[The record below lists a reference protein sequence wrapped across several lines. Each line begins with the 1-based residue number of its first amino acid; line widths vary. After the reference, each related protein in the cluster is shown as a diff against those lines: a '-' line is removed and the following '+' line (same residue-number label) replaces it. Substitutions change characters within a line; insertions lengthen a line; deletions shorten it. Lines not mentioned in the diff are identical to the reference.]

1 MSLSGWKDRT
11 ADFPR
16 VTALSARIAWAVV
29 ALLVGGCSTL
39 PADYPRLPSEAV
51 AETAETRLGR
61 SLAPK
66 LLEHPGLSGFLPLGN
81 GLDAFVA
88 RLALAEMAERTLDV
102 QYYLFHDDAT
112 GRLLAAHLVRAADR
126 GVRVRLLLDD
136 MDMGGRDAGL
146 AAVASHPNI
155 EVRLFNPFPS
165 RTMRVLNF
173 LSHFGTV
180 TRRMHN
186 KSFTADNQVTIVGG
200 RNIGDEY
207 FEAAEGVNFGDMDV
221 WAVGP
226 VVREVSSAFDRYWNS
241 DLAFPVTAF
250 DIDTDP
256 ALVARAR
263 ERLAQEIETL
273 PGTAYGRRLQEAS
286 LTQRLEAG
294 ELDLYWA
301 TSRLLYDLPEKV
313 RTDPD
318 DRSTHL
324 GPELGELLAAVETD
338 LILVSPYFVPGRDG
352 AALLR
357 SLVERGCRVTVLT
370 NSLAAT
376 DVPAVHAGYARY
388 RRGLLEAGVELYEMR
403 PTATTV
409 EAQERRFGESQASLH
424 AKTLVFDRE
433 SVLVGSMNLDPRSNL
448 LNTEMGILI
457 ESPELAELVAQWRE
471 TDLPEV
477 AWRVEL
483 EPGAGADSP
492 GSAGYRLVW
501 TGLENGQPVR
511 RHDKEPDAGLWERFQ
526 AFIFRVLPVERQL

>member
-1 MSLSGWKDRT
+1 MSAW
-11 ADFPR
+11 
-16 VTALSARIAWAVV
+16 VTWV
-29 ALLVGGCSTL
+29 ALAILTGGCSTL
-39 PADYPRLPSEAV
+39 PTDYQRLPSEAPSD
-51 AETAETRLGR
+51 TGETRLGR
-61 SLAPK
+61 IIAPR
-66 LLEHPGLSGFLPLGN
+66 LLEHPGKSGFLPLGN

-88 RLALAEMAERTLDV
+88 RLALAELADRTLDV
-102 QYYLFHDDAT
+102 QYYLFHDDVT
-112 GRLLAAHLVRAADR
+112 GRLLAAYLVRAADR
-126 GVRVRLLLDD
+126 GVRVRLLIDD

-146 AAVASHPNI
+146 AAIASHPNI
-155 EVRLFNPFPS
+155 EIRLFNPFPS
-165 RTMRVLNF
+165 RTMRF
-173 LSHFGTV
+173 LDFLAHFGTV

-207 FEAAEGVNFGDMDV
+207 FEAAEGANFGDMDV

-226 VVREVSSAFDRYWNS
+226 VVREVSTAFDRYWNS
-241 DLAFPVTAF
+241 ELAFPVTALA
-250 DIDTDP
+250 IETDP
-256 ALVARAR
+256 ALFQRGREHLAR
-263 ERLAQEIETL
+263 EIEAL

-294 ELDLYWA
+294 ELELYWA

-313 RTDPD
+313 RTDPE

-324 GPELGELLAAVETD
+324 GPELGELLASVDKD

-352 AALLR
+352 TGLLR

-388 RRGLLEAGVELYEMR
+388 RRKLLEAGVELYEMR
-403 PTATTV
+403 PTAV
-409 EAQERRFGESQASLH
+409 ADEDQDRRFGESQASLH

-457 ESPELAELVAQWRE
+457 ESPELAGLVAQWRDTE
-471 TDLPEV
+471 LPGV

-483 EPGAGADSP
+483 EGAGAGQALGETRP
-492 GSAGYRLVW
+492 RLVW
-501 TGLENGQPVR
+501 IGRENDQVVR
-511 RHDKEPDAGLWERFQ
+511 RYDKEPDAGLWERFQ
-526 AFIFRVLPVERQL
+526 AFVFRLLPVERQL

>member
-1 MSLSGWKDRT
+1 MSVWMIW
-11 ADFPR
+11 
-16 VTALSARIAWAVV
+16 IAV
-29 ALLVGGCSTL
+29 ALLTGGCSTL
-39 PADYPRLPSEAV
+39 PADYQRVPSVAV
-51 AETAETRLGR
+51 GDTEQTRLGR
-61 SLAPK
+61 SLAPQ
-66 LLEHPGLSGFLPLGN
+66 LLEHPGKSGFLPLGN

-88 RLALAEMAERTLDV
+88 RLALAEAAERTLDV

-112 GRLLAAHLVRAADR
+112 GRLFAAYLVRAADR

-146 AAVASHPNI
+146 AAISGHPNI
-155 EVRLFNPFPS
+155 EIRLFNPFPS
-165 RTMRVLNF
+165 RTMRFMNF

-207 FEAAEGVNFGDMDV
+207 FEAAEGANFGDMDV
-221 WAVGP
+221 LAVGP
-226 VVREVSSAFDRYWNS
+226 VVREVSTAFDRYWNS
-241 DLAFPVTAF
+241 DLAFPVSAL
-250 DIDTDP
+250 DVEVDP

-263 ERLAQEIETL
+263 AYLAQEIEAL
-273 PGTAYGRRLQEAS
+273 PDTIYGRRLLEAS
-286 LTQRLEAG
+286 LTKRLEAG
-294 ELDLYWA
+294 DLHLFWA
-301 TSRLLYDLPEKV
+301 TSRLLYDLPDKV

-324 GPELGELLAAVETD
+324 GPELGDLLASVEKD
-338 LILVSPYFVPGRDG
+338 LILVSPYFVPGKEG
-352 AALLR
+352 TALLR
-357 SLVERGCRVTVLT
+357 SLVERGSRVTVLT

-388 RRGLLEAGVELYEMR
+388 RRALLEAGVELYEMR
-403 PTATTV
+403 PTAGAG
-409 EAQERRFGESQASLH
+409 EGQDRRFGESQASLH

-457 ESPELAELVAQWRE
+457 ESPELAGLILQWRDRE
-471 TDLPEV
+471 LPEV

-483 EPGAGADSP
+483 EQGDGAQSP
-492 GSAGYRLVW
+492 LATQPRLVW
-501 TGLENGQPVR
+501 TGRENGELVR
-511 RHDKEPDAGLWERFQ
+511 HYDKEPDAGLWERLQ
-526 AFIFRVLPVERQL
+526 AFLFRLLPVESQL